1 MSLPLNEMSLRRAK
15 LQKAMAEEGM
25 GGLLVFSSQLRTMS
39 IHYVAGYTLLG
50 NRAFCYIPAEGRPV
64 LLISEAWDEDR
75 AVRESGF
82 EDVKV
87 LGERWPQEIAAVC
100 RSCGGPL
107 GLAGREIMGRQ
118 DVEALEAACGKET
131 VSATR
136 FLENLATIKS
146 PYELELIREAATMA
160 DAGFMRALEVIRGG
174 LADYELVA
182 EIDYVM
188 RRMGA
193 ADNFQMLA
201 IGKQNTGMLLPCG
214 KKVEQGDLLLF
225 EITPANGPE
234 TYSAQLCRTAIFGDS
249 PGKLLQ
255 EKYRLLIEALNES
268 LSVIRPGVKI
278 GEVARI
284 QNRIIGSA
292 GYGEYCKPPYMRA
305 RGHGFGLGR
314 IEIDE
319 DSPLE
324 FAEGMT
330 MVIHPNQ
337 FLPETG
343 YLALGEHIIVAG
355 NGIERLTR
363 TGSRIYECPDA
374 GK

>member
-1 MSLPLNEMSLRRAK
+1 MEELSLRWTS
-15 LQKAMAEEGM
+15 LQKALTEQGMA
-25 GGLLVFSSQLRTMS
+25 GLLVFSSQLRTMS
-39 IHYVAGYTLLG
+39 IHYIAGYTLLG
-50 NRAFCYIPAEGRPV
+50 DRALCYLPVEGRPV
-64 LLISEAWDEDR
+64 LLISEAWDLAR
-75 AVRESGF
+75 AVAESGL
-82 EDVKV
+82 EDVRV
-87 LGERWPQEIAAVC
+87 LGERWPQEIASLC
-100 RSCGGPL
+100 RSCDGRL

-118 DVEALEAACGKET
+118 DLEALESALGRET

-146 PYELELIREAATMA
+146 SYELELIRAAAKMA
-160 DAGFMRALEVIRGG
+160 DAGFIKALEVIRDG

-182 EIDYVM
+182 EIDYAM

-193 ADNFQMLA
+193 VDNFQMLA
-201 IGKQNTGMLLPCG
+201 VGKQNTGMLLPAG
-214 KKVEQGDLLLF
+214 KKIEPGDLLLF

-234 TYSAQLCRTAIFGDS
+234 TYSAQLCRTAIFGEK
-249 PGKLLQ
+249 PGTLVR
-255 EKYRLLIEALNES
+255 EKYNLLIEALEES
-268 LSVIRPGVKI
+268 LLVVKPGVQI

-284 QNRIIGSA
+284 QNRIIGGA
-292 GYGEYCKPPYMRA
+292 GYGDYCKPPFMRA

-319 DSPLE
+319 DSTME
-324 FAEGMT
+324 FAAGMSL
-330 MVIHPNQ
+330 VIHPNQ

-363 TGSRIYECPDA
+363 TESRIYECP
-374 GK
+374 